1 MDFKRSGVIIQGF
14 DVVDV
19 THFIGRTSKKYQA
32 VLLNKLEE
40 LYGVDSFKH
49 PQMRKA
55 VLDAF
60 NDYTRDVVDSIFG
73 DIEDA

>member
-1 MDFKRSGVIIQGF
+1 MDFKKSGVIIQGF

-19 THFIGRTSKKYQA
+19 TRFIGRTSKKYQA
-32 VLLNKLEE
+32 VLLSKLEE
-40 LYGVDSFKH
+40 LYGIDVFKH

-60 NDYTRDVVDSIFG
+60 NDFTRDIVDSIFG